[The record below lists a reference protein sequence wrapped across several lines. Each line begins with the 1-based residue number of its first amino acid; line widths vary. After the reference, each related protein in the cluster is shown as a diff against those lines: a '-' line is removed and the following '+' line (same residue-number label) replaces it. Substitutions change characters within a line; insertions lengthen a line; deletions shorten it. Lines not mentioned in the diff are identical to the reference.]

1 MTTLLKCPW
10 RLVVFLLAVAL
21 LCVNAYAVET
31 EEEPGDPVT
40 VIEDVIPEPEPE
52 IPDDEVPEET
62 FIDEDLIEEEAEEDP
77 VIDEIPDDLYQ
88 VYMLGFHLFFT
99 IAILSLGEVKI
110 CLANCLT

>member
-10 RLVVFLLAVAL
+10 RLVVFLLAVVL

-52 IPDDEVPEET
+52 S
-62 FIDEDLIEEEAEEDP
+62 IDENLIEEEAEEEP

-88 VYMLGFHLFFT
+88 AYVLGFLLFFT
-99 IAILSLGEVKI
+99 IVIVFYFGYRFIAMFF
-110 CLANCLT
+110 

>member
-1 MTTLLKCPW
+1 MTTLFKCPR

-52 IPDDEVPEET
+52 S
-62 FIDEDLIEEEAEEDP
+62 IDENLIEEEAEEKP
-77 VIDEIPDDLYQ
+77 VIDDIPDDLYQ
-88 VYMLGFHLFFT
+88 AYVLGFLLFFT
-99 IAILSLGEVKI
+99 IVIVFYFGYRFIAMFF
-110 CLANCLT
+110 